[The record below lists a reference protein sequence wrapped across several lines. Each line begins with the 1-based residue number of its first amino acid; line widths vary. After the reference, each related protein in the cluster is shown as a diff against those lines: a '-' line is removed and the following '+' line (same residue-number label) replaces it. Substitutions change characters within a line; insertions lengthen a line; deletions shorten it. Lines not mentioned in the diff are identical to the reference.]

1 MSENITPE
9 GVEATTRAAGLDV
22 PAETAARIATA
33 IAPAF
38 ALFAPVAGTLPFDLE
53 PAAFLTVQRQ
63 EPKS

>member
-1 MSENITPE
+1 MNTPISPE
-9 GVEATTRAAGLDV
+9 SVTATARAAGLEV

-38 ALFAPVAGTLPFDLE
+38 ALFAPVSGTLPFDLE

-63 EPKS
+63 EPNP